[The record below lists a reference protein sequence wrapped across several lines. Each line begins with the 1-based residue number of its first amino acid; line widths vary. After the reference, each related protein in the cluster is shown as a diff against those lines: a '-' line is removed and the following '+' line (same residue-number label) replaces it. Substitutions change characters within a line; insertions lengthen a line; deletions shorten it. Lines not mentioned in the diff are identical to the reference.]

1 MVLTLLVI
9 SGCKPK
15 KEVTVT
21 PVGITA
27 KDIYEQAKK
36 FMKRSP
42 EKARLLF
49 KEVMQLYP
57 SSVYARL
64 GKIGIADSF
73 FKERGSSSLVMA
85 AAEYQDYVN
94 LYPQSPDASYA
105 SYRVGVC
112 YLRQTKK
119 PGRDQSSTGI
129 ALKHFENMIK
139 QFPGTKEA
147 AEAKKHITK
156 CRHNLASHTYKI
168 GVANFRMKA
177 FPGAITRFK
186 EVMDKYPEFT
196 AMDKNFYYAGRTYFI
211 MDDYDLALS
220 FFQRV
225 MNNYPKSKLAKKAQK
240 MARAAEKAKKTKKI
254 KRIPPSGD
262 KK

>member
-1 MVLTLLVI
+1 
-9 SGCKPK
+9 
-15 KEVTVT
+15 
-21 PVGITA
+21 
-27 KDIYEQAKK
+27 
-36 FMKRSP
+36 
-42 EKARLLF
+42 
-49 KEVMQLYP
+49 
-57 SSVYARL
+57 
-64 GKIGIADSF
+64 
-73 FKERGSSSLVMA
+73 
-85 AAEYQDYVN
+85 
-94 LYPQSPDASYA
+94 
-105 SYRVGVC
+105 
-112 YLRQTKK
+112 
-119 PGRDQSSTGI
+119 
-129 ALKHFENMIK
+129 
-139 QFPGTKEA
+139 
-147 AEAKKHITK
+147 
-156 CRHNLASHTYKI
+156 
-168 GVANFRMKA
+168 MKA